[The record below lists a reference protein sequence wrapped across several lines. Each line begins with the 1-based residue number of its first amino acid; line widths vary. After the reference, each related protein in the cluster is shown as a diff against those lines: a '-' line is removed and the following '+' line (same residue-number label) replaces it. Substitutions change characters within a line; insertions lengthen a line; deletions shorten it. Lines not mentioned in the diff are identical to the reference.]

1 VNQFLLSQGRDAR
14 AKTRLAAIVLLFAAA
29 GETPVAAAEPP
40 PAAPPP
46 AATPPPTEP
55 PPPVVDRAAL
65 DRADAALTDGRV
77 DEACKLYDDV
87 LAASPD
93 AEVALRAG
101 KCHELAGR
109 TATAYKRFTRA
120 ALLAAGNVGLE
131 DRARELASRLA
142 PKLSKL
148 RVDVLVP
155 EDGLSITVN
164 GEPLPKDQWRKLLP
178 TDPGSIR
185 VRAERPGAP
194 PFEAQ
199 ITLGGSADAQVVVVR
214 DTPSPSDGAGG
225 DGAGGAGGAGAGG
238 AGPDLPPGDGRVE
251 TVSPIGVAAFLTTS
265 LGLVGV
271 ATGIAFGV
279 MTLVEVSDAK
289 EDPALCPNLVC
300 SKAGRIAVDEAEA
313 KGIVSTI
320 ALSVGG
326 ASLATGVTLFVLRH
340 FEIIDAPEKAPEKAP
355 KIGVGPGWVSL
366 ELAF

>member
-1 VNQFLLSQGRDAR
+1 
-14 AKTRLAAIVLLFAAA
+14 
-29 GETPVAAAEPP
+29 
-40 PAAPPP
+40 
-46 AATPPPTEP
+46 
-55 PPPVVDRAAL
+55 VDRAAL
-65 DRADAALTDGRV
+65 DRADAALTEGRV

-164 GEPLPKDQWRKLLP
+164 GELLPKEQWRKLLP

-185 VRAERPGAP
+185 VRAERPGLP

-199 ITLGGSADAQVVVVR
+199 VTLGGAADAQVVVVR
-214 DTPSPSDGAGG
+214 DVAPGSG
-225 DGAGGAGGAGAGG
+225 DGGAGADGAGAGG
-238 AGPDLPPGDGRVE
+238 AGSGGTDPEPLPGDGRVE
-251 TVSPIGVAAFLTTS
+251 TVSPVGVVAFLSTS

-279 MTLVEVSDAK
+279 MTINEVADAK

-313 KGIVSTI
+313 KGIVSTV

-326 ASLATGVTLFVLRH
+326 AALATGVTLFLLRH
-340 FEIIDAPEKAPEKAP
+340 FEILDAPEKKPDTSP
-355 KIGVGPGWVSL
+355 KLGVGPGWISV